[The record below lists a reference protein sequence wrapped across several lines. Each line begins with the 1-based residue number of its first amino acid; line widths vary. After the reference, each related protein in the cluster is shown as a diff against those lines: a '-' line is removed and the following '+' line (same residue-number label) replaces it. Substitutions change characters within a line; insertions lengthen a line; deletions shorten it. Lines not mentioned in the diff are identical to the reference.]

1 MYKMNGVWKQGQ
13 AGIDNLEIS
22 KSVYQIPR
30 EEISDVLEHD
40 YRLVG
45 RFNSQR

>member
-1 MYKMNGVWKQGQ
+1 MYKINGVWKQGQ
-13 AGIDNLEIS
+13 AGIDSLEIS

-30 EEISDVLEHD
+30 EEEISDVLEHD

-45 RFNSQR
+45 RFNS